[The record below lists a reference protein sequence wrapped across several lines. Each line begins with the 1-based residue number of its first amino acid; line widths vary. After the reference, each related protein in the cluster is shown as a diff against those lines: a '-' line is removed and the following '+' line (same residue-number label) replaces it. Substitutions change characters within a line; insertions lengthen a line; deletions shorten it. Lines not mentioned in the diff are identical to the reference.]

1 MEPALSLL
9 APSKPWLARLISIKN
24 HSMKRSEMSS
34 TSFWPGKALIRML
47 SPGGQ
52 RGLSIL
58 IYHRVLPHKDA
69 LFPAE
74 VDRIEFDH
82 QVRLLKSMFNII
94 PLIDAV
100 RHAQAGTLPSRAACI
115 TFDDG
120 YADNAEVALPI
131 LQSHNVTATFFIATG
146 FLNGGRMW
154 NDTVYELVRKAPG
167 EIIDASAIGLG
178 VHPVASIP
186 QRQAAI
192 SALIGQ
198 LKYLSLAER
207 LAQVSRLVDIVGSE
221 LPNNLMMTSAQV
233 IQLHQAGMGIGG
245 HTVNHPILAKLSSA
259 MARAEI
265 MEGKLALEAI
275 IGDPVRLFA
284 YPNGKPGADYR
295 AEHVAMIS
303 ELGFEGAVST
313 AWGANKNNDDVFQ
326 LPRFSP
332 WDRTRTRFAMRMAR
346 NLILRAELA

>member
-1 MEPALSLL
+1 M
-9 APSKPWLARLISIKN
+9 
-24 HSMKRSEMSS
+24 HSSEMGRI
-34 TSFWPGKALIRML
+34 SFWPGKALISLL
-47 SPGGQ
+47 SPGGK

-58 IYHRVLPHKDA
+58 IYHRVLPHKDS

-74 VDRIEFDH
+74 VDRVEFDN
-82 QVRLLKSMFNII
+82 QLRMLKSMFNII

-100 RHAQAGTLPSRAACI
+100 RHARARTLPPRTACI

-131 LQSHNVTATFFIATG
+131 LQSHNVSATFFIATG

-154 NDTVYELVRKAPG
+154 NDTVYELVRNAPG
-167 EIIDASAIGLG
+167 DIIDASAIGLG
-178 VHPVASIP
+178 MHPVASIP

-198 LKYLSLAER
+198 LKYLSLEER
-207 LAQVSRLVDIVGSE
+207 RMQVNCLVDIVKSE
-221 LPNNLMMTSAQV
+221 LPNDLMMTSAQV
-233 IQLHQAGMGIGG
+233 MKLHRAGMGIGG
-245 HTVNHPILAKLSSA
+245 HTVNHPILAKLPSP
-259 MARAEI
+259 MAQAEI

-284 YPNGKPGADYR
+284 YPNGKPGADYN
-295 AEHVAMIS
+295 AEHVAMIE

-313 AWGANKNNDDVFQ
+313 AWGASRNNDDVFQ

-332 WDRTRTRFAMRMAR
+332 WDRTPMRFAIRMAQNLRR
-346 NLILRAELA
+346 NAECSTR